1 MSLFWPPLSSQAAW
15 KVAVPATGVDGGVGE
30 LLRADEQQLVV
41 AHQGL
46 AVAARRGGF
55 RGEPHD
61 EVDDPDAIGAAV
73 GEVAQEPE
81 PGVARCPVGVGV
93 DEALF
98 GEGGHQLVQ
107 IAVDVADDEE
117 RAEPLPGDRAG
128 FGDGLHLD
136 GVAAVDDGEVA
147 LGGGVPLR
155 GLVADGHVAGMRQL
169 GRCGRG
175 RRHGGVRRR
184 RVRLRR
190 TRGQRRVRHRAGRL
204 RWNGRLRIRRNP
216 EVTQR
221 RRPHHG
227 FLTGPLSHR
236 PLHHRRAAVHL
247 TGPAW

>member
-1 MSLFWPPLSSQAAW
+1 MTPI
-15 KVAVPATGVDGGVGE
+15 
-30 LLRADEQQLVV
+30 
-41 AHQGL
+41 
-46 AVAARRGGF
+46 
-55 RGEPHD
+55 
-61 EVDDPDAIGAAV
+61 AIGAAV

-155 GLVADGHVAGMRQL
+155 GSSPTATLPGCGSWGGAAAGGGTEAYGVGACGSGARGGSDGCGTAPAVCGGTGVCAYGGTRKSRNVA
-169 GRCGRG
+169 
-175 RRHGGVRRR
+175 VR
-184 RVRLRR
+184 
-190 TRGQRRVRHRAGRL
+190 T
-204 RWNGRLRIRRNP
+204 
-216 EVTQR
+216 
-221 RRPHHG
+221 
-227 FLTGPLSHR
+227 TGS
-236 PLHHRRAAVHL
+236 
-247 TGPAW
+247 